1 MNRKMEGLK
10 KESPSVLTCLI
21 QENQVFCNSALFFF
35 PFNLRKKEENNE
47 RKDKG
52 GRISTVV
59 LLVKKVNLLHCHRL
73 PTLCLLPLYLKRNPW
88 DHSKPWK

>member
-35 PFNLRKKEENNE
+35 PFNLRKKKKTMRERTKVEELA
-47 RKDKG
+47 
-52 GRISTVV
+52 
-59 LLVKKVNLLHCHRL
+59 LLFSL
-73 PTLCLLPLYLKRNPW
+73 
-88 DHSKPWK
+88 